1 MIIFSLFKYF
11 QKQKLHIFD
20 KLNLFDKILLVQ
32 HFGNLFYEFFFIII
46 VVMTIT
52 EINLFLIALACK
64 SIKLYDYKNKTKLSM
79 LNVIFEN

>member
-20 KLNLFDKILLVQ
+20 KNLLVQ
-32 HFGNLFYEFFFIII
+32 HFGNLFYEIFFIII
-46 VVMTIT
+46 VLMTIT

-64 SIKLYDYKNKTKLSM
+64 SIKL
-79 LNVIFEN
+79 